1 MPKAVM
7 VEQRK
12 QGDGAA
18 LLGRAAEC
26 AAVDGLLAAVAAGE
40 SRVLVVH
47 GVAGVGKSALIEY
60 AESAAEGMHVLRAAG
75 VESEMELP
83 FATLHQLCAPLLD
96 GLARLPAPQR
106 AALETVFGIR
116 AGAPPERFL
125 VGLAV
130 LSLLSDASEQRP
142 LLCAVDDAQWVDHA
156 SLQVLGF
163 VARRLLAESV
173 ALLFGVR
180 ERSRDL
186 LGLPE
191 LEITGLRDAEAHALL
206 DSVTYGRLDRLVRDR
221 IVTETR
227 GNPLALLELPRGLS
241 VTEMAGGFGLLRADA
256 PPGRTGTLPGR
267 IEQSFLTRIG
277 ALPEQARMLLLI
289 AAAEPVGDPALVW
302 GAAER
307 LGVTPAEALAD
318 GTQEW
323 LSLDARV
330 TFRHPLVRS
339 AVYRSASKDD
349 RRAVHLALAEVTDP
363 EADPDRRAWHLA
375 SAAAA
380 PDEAVAAELE
390 RSADRAQARGGLAA
404 AAAFR
409 QRCVALTVDAS
420 RRAERAAAAADATL
434 QAGDLDAA
442 RRYAEIAERTAGSEF
457 QRVRARLIRSR
468 ITFAA
473 GLNQEAPPLLL
484 ESARRLEPFDMALA
498 RETYL
503 IAWGGAALIAAHS
516 DSLMAIS
523 EAMRALPP
531 PAGTPHALDLVLEGY
546 ALLVTESRAAA
557 VPVLRRALA
566 ALADLPAAEVLK
578 WGWVANAVSA
588 AVWDDRAMRV
598 LVGRVADGVR
608 AAGALTE
615 LPFSLTSLGIAI
627 SWTGDLAAAD
637 SIVAEIED
645 VSAVTGLPI
654 APHVGLRLSALRG
667 RPDEA
672 EALIAATI
680 EEAGAG
686 GQLMGVTVAQWAA
699 AVLYNGLGR
708 YGQALSAAQVCT
720 RMAEL
725 WVSVW
730 ALPELVEAAARAGDG
745 DVARTALDDLAGAA
759 EPSGTDWALGV
770 LARSR
775 ALLSDGPDA
784 EALYREAIERLD
796 RTELRPELARA
807 HLLYGEWLR
816 RGRRRVEARN
826 QLRTAYEM
834 FVPIGMEA
842 FAERAHRELLAT
854 GDSVRKRAVEAA
866 SGEELTPQERQIA
879 LLVRDGLS
887 NPEVGTRL
895 FLSPRTVEWHLRKIF
910 AKLSITSRR
919 QLRDVLPPSDH
930 ALTPG

>member
-1 MPKAVM
+1 MA
-7 VEQRK
+7 ERR
-12 QGDGAA
+12 QGAGHGEHVA
-18 LLGRAAEC
+18 LLGRGPECAEIDRML
-26 AAVDGLLAAVAAGE
+26 AAVDTGE

-47 GVAGVGKSALIEY
+47 GIAGVGKSALIEY
-60 AESAAEGMHVLRAAG
+60 AENAAENMHVLRAVG

-96 GLARLPAPQR
+96 RLERLPDPQR
-106 AALETVFGIR
+106 AALETVFGLR
-116 AGAPPERFL
+116 SGAPPERFL

-130 LSLLSDASEQRP
+130 LSLLSDASERRP
-142 LLCAVDDAQWVDHA
+142 LLCAVDDAQWVDQA

-173 ALLFGVR
+173 VLIFGAR

-191 LEITGLRDAEAHALL
+191 LELTGLRDADAHTLL
-206 DSVTYGRLDRLVRDR
+206 DSVTYGRLDQHVRDR
-221 IVTETR
+221 IVSETK
-227 GNPLALLELPRGLS
+227 GNPLALLELPRGLT
-241 VTEMAGGFGLLRADA
+241 VTQMAGGFGLLRADA
-256 PPGRTGTLPGR
+256 LPGR
-267 IEQSFLTRIG
+267 IEQSFLARIA
-277 ALPEQARMLLLI
+277 ALPEQTRTLLLI

-302 GAAER
+302 AAAAR

-318 GTQEW
+318 GTREW
-323 LSLDARV
+323 LSLGARV

-339 AVYRSASKDD
+339 AVYRSAAEED
-349 RRAVHLALAEVTDP
+349 RRTVHLALAEVTDP
-363 EADPDRRAWHLA
+363 DVDPDRRAWHLA
-375 SAAAA
+375 SAAPA
-380 PDEAVAAELE
+380 PDESVAAELE
-390 RSADRAQARGGLAA
+390 KSADRARARGGLAA

-420 RRAERAAAAADATL
+420 RRADRAVAAGAATL
-434 QAGDLDAA
+434 QAGDLEAAGRYADIAA
-442 RRYAEIAERTAGSEF
+442 RAARNEF
-457 QRVRARLIRSR
+457 QRVRARLVRSR
-468 ITFAA
+468 VTFAG

-484 ESARRLEPFDMALA
+484 DAARRLEPFDMDLA

-503 IAWGGAALIAAHS
+503 IAWGTAALIAAHS

-523 EAMRALPP
+523 TAVRELPP
-531 PAGTPHALDLVLEGY
+531 PDRTPHALDLVLDGY

-566 ALADLPAAEVLK
+566 ALAGLPVGEVSK

-588 AVWDDRAMRV
+588 AVWDDEAMRV
-598 LVGRVADGVR
+598 LVGRVVEGAR

-615 LPFSLTSLGIAI
+615 LPFSLTSLGIAV
-627 SWTGDLAAAD
+627 SWTGDFAAAD

-645 VSAVTGLPI
+645 VSAATGVPI
-654 APHVGLRLSALRG
+654 APHVELRLSALRG
-667 RPDEA
+667 RTDEA

-708 YGQALSAAQVCT
+708 YEQALAAAKVCT

-730 ALPELVEAAARAGDG
+730 ALPELVEAAVRAGD
-745 DVARTALDDLAGAA
+745 DAAARSALDDLADAA
-759 EPSGTDWALGV
+759 LPSGTDWALGV

-775 ALLSDGPDA
+775 ALLSDEAKA
-784 EALYREAIERLD
+784 EDLYREAIERLG

-816 RGRRRVEARN
+816 RDRQRVEART
-826 QLRTAYEM
+826 QLKTAYEM
-834 FVPIGMEA
+834 FASIGMEA

-854 GDSVRKRAVEAA
+854 GESIRKRTVEAE

-895 FLSPRTVEWHLRKIF
+895 FLSPRTVEWHLRKVF
-910 AKLSITSRR
+910 AKLSITSRK
-919 QLRDVLPPSDH
+919 QLRDALPPSDH
-930 ALTPG
+930 ALTAR